1 MVNFVRAATLEGFVD
16 LARGAGADPVR
27 LCEAV
32 GIPPSALDDRD
43 ERIRNDA
50 VAALLDLA
58 ARQTGID
65 DLALRMASRRRPS
78 SWGAVGLLMTQ
89 QRTVGDALRAGAR
102 YLPSYSEGLSVEIE
116 TYGEET
122 MIWLAIAY
130 DAGAMRFDPAQ
141 RNELVVGGSVNV
153 LRWLIRRDWRPKR
166 VGFPHAAWGDLDRYR
181 PYFGRIPLFDQDRL
195 HYVMR
200 RADMDIVLPNHDPE
214 AARLLSLMAEQQM
227 PDRALPFSRAVA
239 LTISQRLAE
248 GALNA
253 EAVAAAL
260 DLDLRTLQ
268 RRLASEGSSFS
279 DLLNTV
285 RKDLA
290 RTYVESSRRPLAEV
304 ADLLGFSSLSA
315 FSQWYSRAHGQS
327 PALRRAA
334 NDAHKPTG
342 RRKS

>member
-89 QRTVGDALRAGAR
+89 QKTVGDAMRAGAR
-102 YLPSYSEGLSVEIE
+102 YIASYSEGIAVEIE
-116 TYGEET
+116 TYGEEAVV
-122 MIWLAIAY
+122 WLDIAY
-130 DAGAMRFDPAQ
+130 DPGAMRFDPAQ

-153 LRWLIRRDWRPKR
+153 LRWLIRRDWRPER
-166 VGFPHAAWGDLDRYR
+166 VAFTHAAWGDLDRYR
-181 PYFGRIPLFDQDRL
+181 PYFGRVPQFDQDRL
-195 HYVMR
+195 NFVVR
-200 RADMDIVLPNHDPE
+200 QADMDVDLPDHDPE
-214 AARLLSLMAEQQM
+214 AARLLRQLAEQQM
-227 PDRALPFSRAVA
+227 PDRERPFSRAVA

-260 DLDLRTLQ
+260 DLDLRALQ
-268 RRLASEGSSFS
+268 RRLAAEGSSFS

-327 PALRRAA
+327 PAVRRAG
-334 NDAHKPTG
+334 DGPHKPAG
-342 RRKS
+342 QRRG

>member
-16 LARGAGADPVR
+16 LARDAGVDPVR

-65 DLALRMASRRRPS
+65 DLGLRMASLRRPS

-89 QRTVGDALRAGAR
+89 QETVGEAMHAAAR
-102 YLPSYSEGLSVEIE
+102 YIASYSEGISVEVE
-116 TYGEET
+116 TYGEEAVV
-122 MIWLAIAY
+122 WLGIAY
-130 DAGAMRFDPAQ
+130 DPGAMRFDPAQ
-141 RNELVVGGSVNV
+141 RNELVVGGSVSV
-153 LRWLIRRDWRPKR
+153 LRWLIRRDWRPER
-166 VGFPHAAWGDLDRYR
+166 VAFTHSAWGDLDRYR
-181 PYFGRIPLFDQDRL
+181 PYFGRIPQFDQDRL
-195 HYVMR
+195 SFVLR
-200 RADMDIVLPNHDPE
+200 RADMELPLPDNDPE
-214 AARLLSLMAEQQM
+214 AARLLRQMAEQQM
-227 PDRALPFSRAVA
+227 PDRASPFSRAVA

-253 EAVAAAL
+253 DAVAAAL

-268 RRLASEGSSFS
+268 RRLAAEGSSFS

-304 ADLLGFSSLSA
+304 ADLLGFASLSA
-315 FSQWYSRAHGQS
+315 FSQWYSRSHGQS

-334 NDAHKPTG
+334 NDPAKPTG
-342 RRKS
+342 RQRG